1 MNVQFDINDSKWM
14 DHIYYTCPKE
24 QINWQYWKF
33 PATFRG
39 SQGLYE
45 AYRYLYKTSQ
55 RHQGLI
61 SDDKIY
67 LSQEHNQLLMEE
79 LIFQERT
86 KWRKANNIDE
96 TTTLIFV
103 SPGSTEAEAKSCLP
117 TIAKAVDLF
126 IAEYTKDNTVTK
138 ENFAVV
144 VSVPESNLF

>member
-1 MNVQFDINDSKWM
+1 
-14 DHIYYTCPKE
+14 
-24 QINWQYWKF
+24 
-33 PATFRG
+33 
-39 SQGLYE
+39 
-45 AYRYLYKTSQ
+45 
-55 RHQGLI
+55 
-61 SDDKIY
+61 
-67 LSQEHNQLLMEE
+67 MEE